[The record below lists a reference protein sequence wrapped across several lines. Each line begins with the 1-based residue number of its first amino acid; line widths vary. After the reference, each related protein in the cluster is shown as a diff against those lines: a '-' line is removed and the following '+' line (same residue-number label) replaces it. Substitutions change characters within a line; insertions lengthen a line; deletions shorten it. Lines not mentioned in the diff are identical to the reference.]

1 MKQNSITYG
10 ERKNYYERV
19 MCIIVYKVNDMI
31 HVEDLWKSYSNA
43 SGKFDVLKGITLNIP
58 ESKFVTILGPSGSGK
73 TTLLNIIA
81 GLEPFDKGK
90 VSWKNNSIGELKK
103 KQLEKLRVEKLGYVF
118 QEYFLLNNLSLLE
131 NVYLAAK
138 LTNNTKE
145 EAKKAL
151 EMVGL
156 GDHIH
161 KLPDQLSGGQKQ
173 RVAIARA
180 IVKKPNILICDEPTG
195 ALDTKSSCMILEL
208 IKKIQVEQ
216 KTTIVMV
223 THNEKIAKISDCV
236 INLKDGKIRS
246 VEKVDAVEVS
256 EVEW

>member
-1 MKQNSITYG
+1 
-10 ERKNYYERV
+10 
-19 MCIIVYKVNDMI
+19 MI

-43 SGKFDVLKGITLNIP
+43 SGKFDVLKGISINIQK
-58 ESKFVTILGPSGSGK
+58 SKFVTILGPSGSGK
-73 TTLLNIIA
+73 TTLLNVIA
-81 GLEPFDKGK
+81 GLEQFDSGK
-90 VSWKNNSIGELKK
+90 VIWEEDSIGDLRKK
-103 KQLEKLRVEKLGYVF
+103 KLEKLRVEKLGYVF

-145 EAKKAL
+145 DAKAAL
-151 EMVGL
+151 ELVGL

-180 IVKKPNILICDEPTG
+180 IVKKPKILICDEPTG
-195 ALDTKSSCMILEL
+195 ALDTKSSCMVLEI
-208 IKKIQVEQ
+208 IKKIQKEQ
-216 KTTIVMV
+216 GTTVITV

-236 INLKDGKIRS
+236 ISLKDGQIRNI
-246 VEKVDAVEVS
+246 EDIDAVEVS
-256 EVEW
+256 EVDW

>member
-1 MKQNSITYG
+1 
-10 ERKNYYERV
+10 
-19 MCIIVYKVNDMI
+19 MI

-43 SGKFDVLKGITLNIP
+43 SGKIDVLKGISINIP

-73 TTLLNIIA
+73 TTLLNVIA
-81 GLEPFDKGK
+81 GLEGFDSGK
-90 VSWKNNSIGELKK
+90 VIWEEDSIGDLKK
-103 KQLEKLRVEKLGYVF
+103 KKLEKLRVEKLGYVF

-145 EAKKAL
+145 DAKVAL
-151 EMVGL
+151 KLVGL
-156 GDHIH
+156 DDHIH

-180 IVKKPNILICDEPTG
+180 IVKKPKILICDEPTG
-195 ALDTKSSCMILEL
+195 ALDTKSSCMVLEI
-208 IKKIQVEQ
+208 IKKIQKEQ
-216 KTTIVMV
+216 GTTVIMV

-236 INLKDGKIRS
+236 ISLKDGRIRNI
-246 VEKVDAVEVS
+246 EDIDAVGVS
-256 EVEW
+256 EVDW

>member
-1 MKQNSITYG
+1 
-10 ERKNYYERV
+10 
-19 MCIIVYKVNDMI
+19 MI

-43 SGKFDVLKGITLNIP
+43 SGKIDVLKGISINIP

-73 TTLLNIIA
+73 TTLLNVIA
-81 GLEPFDKGK
+81 GLEGFDSGK
-90 VSWKNNSIGELKK
+90 VIWEEDSIGDLKK
-103 KQLEKLRVEKLGYVF
+103 KKLEKLRVEKLGYVF

-145 EAKKAL
+145 DAKVAL
-151 EMVGL
+151 KLVGL
-156 GDHIH
+156 DDHIH

-180 IVKKPNILICDEPTG
+180 IVKKPKILICDEPTG
-195 ALDTKSSCMILEL
+195 ALDTKSSCMVLEI
-208 IKKIQVEQ
+208 IKKIQKEQ
-216 KTTIVMV
+216 GTTVIMV

-236 INLKDGKIRS
+236 ISLKDGQIRNI
-246 VEKVDAVEVS
+246 EDINAVGVS
-256 EVEW
+256 EVDW

>member
-1 MKQNSITYG
+1 
-10 ERKNYYERV
+10 
-19 MCIIVYKVNDMI
+19 MI

-43 SGKFDVLKGITLNIP
+43 SGKIDVLKGISINIP

-73 TTLLNIIA
+73 TTLLNVIA
-81 GLEPFDKGK
+81 GLEGFDSGK
-90 VSWKNNSIGELKK
+90 VIWEEDSIGELKK
-103 KQLEKLRVEKLGYVF
+103 KKLEKLRVEKLGYVF

-145 EAKKAL
+145 DAKVAL
-151 EMVGL
+151 KLVGL
-156 GDHIH
+156 DDHIH

-180 IVKKPNILICDEPTG
+180 IVKKPKILICDEPTG
-195 ALDTKSSCMILEL
+195 ALDTKSSCMVLEI
-208 IKKIQVEQ
+208 IKKIQKEQ
-216 KTTIVMV
+216 GTTVIMV

-236 INLKDGKIRS
+236 ISLKDGQIRNI
-246 VEKVDAVEVS
+246 EDINAVGVS
-256 EVEW
+256 EVDW